1 MRICSN
7 LVLSLYYDGVVF
19 WIRWWFIYSC
29 TACFLDF
36 LDEDNNCHFHFRH
49 PSFFLLPTDLP
60 EFMLK
65 RMASK
70 ISSHIHN
77 RKPVQKADAIPIPI
91 PELSSAS
98 SSTLSHIPTMPDYR
112 GSISTNRT
120 SASQD
125 DTEEIVETRR
135 VRLPQRPKGTY
146 RLSDFII
153 QRTLGTGSFGRVH
166 LGMYFFYPCSTFL
179 LIQFC
184 SSSQ

>member
-1 MRICSN
+1 
-7 LVLSLYYDGVVF
+7 
-19 WIRWWFIYSC
+19 
-29 TACFLDF
+29 
-36 LDEDNNCHFHFRH
+36 
-49 PSFFLLPTDLP
+49 
-60 EFMLK
+60 MLK

-70 ISSHIHN
+70 IVGHLGI
-77 RKPVQKADAIPIPI
+77 RKPVPKHDTI

-98 SSTLSHIPTMPDYR
+98 SSSLSTMQICDFR
-112 GSISTNRT
+112 GSISTDRT

-166 LGMYFFYPCSTFL
+166 LGMCYSSPSCSTYQVL
-179 LIQFC
+179 L
-184 SSSQ
+184 

>member
-1 MRICSN
+1 MS
-7 LVLSLYYDGVVF
+7 LS
-19 WIRWWFIYSC
+19 
-29 TACFLDF
+29 
-36 LDEDNNCHFHFRH
+36 FRR
-49 PSFFLLPTDLP
+49 PSLFLLSTDLP

-70 ISSHIHN
+70 ISAHIHN
-77 RKPVQKADAIPIPI
+77 RKPAPKDAIPIPI

-112 GSISTNRT
+112 GSISTDRT

-125 DTEEIVETRR
+125 DTEEVVETRR

-166 LGMYFFYPCSTFL
+166 LGMYYFSLVQFFR
-179 LIQFC
+179 
-184 SSSQ
+184 

>member
-1 MRICSN
+1 MS
-7 LVLSLYYDGVVF
+7 LS
-19 WIRWWFIYSC
+19 
-29 TACFLDF
+29 
-36 LDEDNNCHFHFRH
+36 FRH
-49 PSFFLLPTDLP
+49 PLPPDLP

-112 GSISTNRT
+112 GSISTDRT

-125 DTEEIVETRR
+125 DTVEIVETRR

-166 LGMYFFYPCSTFL
+166 LGMYDFSRVQSFHIDRVL
-179 LIQFC
+179 L
-184 SSSQ
+184 

>member
-1 MRICSN
+1 MF
-7 LVLSLYYDGVVF
+7 LSF
-19 WIRWWFIYSC
+19 P
-29 TACFLDF
+29 
-36 LDEDNNCHFHFRH
+36 H
-49 PSFFLLPTDLP
+49 PLPTDLP

-70 ISSHIHN
+70 ISAHLAGI
-77 RKPVQKADAIPIPI
+77 RKPVPKDPVPI

-98 SSTLSHIPTMPDYR
+98 SSTLSHIPTMPCDYR
-112 GSISTNRT
+112 GSVSTDRT

-125 DTEEIVETRR
+125 DTEEIIETRR

-166 LGMYFFYPCSTFL
+166 LGMYYFSRVQSFG
-179 LIQFC
+179 
-184 SSSQ
+184 

>member
-1 MRICSN
+1 MF
-7 LVLSLYYDGVVF
+7 LS
-19 WIRWWFIYSC
+19 S
-29 TACFLDF
+29 
-36 LDEDNNCHFHFRH
+36 RH

-70 ISSHIHN
+70 LSVHLGI
-77 RKPVQKADAIPIPI
+77 RKPVPKDAVPISG
-91 PELSSAS
+91 LSSAS
-98 SSTLSHIPTMPDYR
+98 SSTLSHTISTMPVSDYR
-112 GSISTNRT
+112 GSISTDRT

-125 DTEEIVETRR
+125 DTEEITETRR

-166 LGMYFFYPCSTFL
+166 LGELFYPIIFIFFWVDQVL
-179 LIQFC
+179 
-184 SSSQ
+184 